1 MQPAVIFH
9 RRLYWDAAPALCNR
23 VILYMVFLLNISKTG
38 RGGGGGGGVMCSL
51 PFFFFFLSFFQELRL
66 VMLAAA
72 WLL

>member
-38 RGGGGGGGVMCSL
+38 RGGGGGVMCSL
-51 PFFFFFLSFFQELRL
+51 PFFFFLSFFQELRL